1 MDSEASPAGLAL
13 PGVSGKQGK
22 VKELEQDQLFWRD
35 VQVAW
40 SLGSRLG
47 L

>member
-1 MDSEASPAGLAL
+1 MDSEASPAGLVL

-22 VKELEQDQLFWRD
+22 VEGVRKGPAQLG
-35 VQVAW
+35 W